1 MSLIETY
8 TPWSSQP
15 PMDTPA
21 GPGVHAVLHPLPGQ
35 VDLVTRLR
43 TVYANANPQSRYVV
57 GRAGFGRFVATS
69 NARSLYPVC
78 AFTAGS
84 PLMLLSVFHTSNPAS
99 QNDNVRI
106 GNAPSSFRLLEITTN
121 TSGQVL
127 ASARGSDAVVR
138 TVTGPAITGEQVVA
152 AVATYEPGAGVS
164 LAVDGVDYGTTAF
177 SQNLS
182 HVPTVISDS
191 LSTNCI
197 AYLSAWLDADVWRG
211 RQVELTQNPWVIFA
225 PRRVW
230 VPVSASGGGG
240 GDATAPGVTQ
250 SAQASL
256 LAAAAAAASA
266 AAGATV
272 TAAAS
277 LLAGAAQAASAAA
290 GITSTTTATLLPGLA
305 SGTGDASAPGAV
317 LAFGAALQAG
327 LPNAGA
333 AAAGRT
339 LALTSSLIAGAAGGA
354 AGAMAPGALL
364 QLQASLLAGGVAVDA
379 VAMGTLLSV
388 AAQLQAGSAEGDTAE
403 LPILPSAPPRLP
415 RLQAATRAPRTQP
428 RSR

>member
-1 MSLIETY
+1 MGGSSPHASGAVAPAPGADGCLLVGASVFWCGVVRQADATY
-8 TPWSSQP
+8 S
-15 PMDTPA
+15 DVA
-21 GPGVHAVLHPLPGQ
+21 GKLSTTA
-35 VDLVTRLR
+35 
-43 TVYANANPQSRYVV
+43 ANAAYAGQWYIAINTATGQLDIKIHHGASGVV
-57 GRAGFGRFVATS
+57 T
-69 NARSLYPVC
+69 Y
-78 AFTAGS
+78 
-84 PLMLLSVFHTSNPAS
+84 
-99 QNDNVRI
+99 
-106 GNAPSSFRLLEITTN
+106 N
-121 TSGQVL
+121 TSL
-127 ASARGSDAVVR
+127 AVEYGRPLAILLRAAETKILVDTTIGSEV
-138 TVTGPAITGEQVVA
+138 ISA
-152 AVATYEPGAGVS
+152 AVATTAGGAVAPRLNIGANDTGFSAHRYTATVLLAAANS
-164 LAVDGVDYGTTAF
+164 L
-177 SQNLS
+177 L
-182 HVPTVISDS
+182 P
-191 LSTNCI
+191 
-197 AYLSAWLDADVWRG
+197 
-211 RQVELTQNPWVIFA
+211 VEVVQNPWMLFE

-354 AGAMAPGALL
+354 AGAMAPGAVL
-364 QLQASLLAGGVAVDA
+364 QLQAQLLAGGVAVDA
-379 VAMGTLLSV
+379 AALGAVLGM
-388 AAQLQAGSAEGDTAE
+388 AAQLLAGDAEGDTE
-403 LPILPSAPPRLP
+403 QLPMRPSAPPRLTRLAGAARAP
-415 RLQAATRAPRTQP
+415 RIQAARRAPRTQP
-428 RSR
+428 RTR